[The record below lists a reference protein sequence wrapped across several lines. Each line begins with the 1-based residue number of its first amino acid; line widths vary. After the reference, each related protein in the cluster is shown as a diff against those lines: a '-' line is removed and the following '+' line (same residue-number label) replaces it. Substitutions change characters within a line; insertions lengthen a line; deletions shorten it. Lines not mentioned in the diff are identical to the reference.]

1 MENKTKRYKCG
12 LIMPIA
18 LIDNCS
24 PQHWEAVRMIIKEAL
39 DDTDYDINL
48 VSDSNEIGIIQKRI
62 IQNTYSNDIVI
73 CDVSAKN
80 PNVMFELG
88 MRLAFD
94 KPVIIIKD
102 DFTSYS
108 FDTGMIEHLNY
119 PRDLN
124 YHAIQA
130 FKVTLKAK
138 LLATHEA
145 SMGNDYV
152 SFLSHFPTVTASK
165 VPEKEVASTDFI
177 LESISEIR
185 DEIRNLS
192 KSSVFNELGQ
202 GYSSPMH
209 KQLAQILSETPNISL
224 STFSDHNDP
233 DFVSICDNYLR
244 ENSPNRRFSESG
256 RINFRGTVLA
266 ELYKILVN
274 RKSNPFVA

>member
-1 MENKTKRYKCG
+1 MENKPKRYKCG

-24 PQHWEAVRMIIKEAL
+24 PQHWEAIRMIIKEAL
-39 DDTDYDINL
+39 EDTDYEVNL

-62 IQNTYSNDIVI
+62 IQNTYSNDIII

-130 FKVTLKAK
+130 FKVILKAK
-138 LLATHEA
+138 LVATHEA
-145 SMGNDYV
+145 SVGNEYV

-165 VPEKEVASTDFI
+165 VPEKEVTSTDFI
-177 LESISEIR
+177 LESISEMR
-185 DEIRNLS
+185 DEIRILS
-192 KSSVFNELGQ
+192 KSNVYNELGQ
-202 GYSSPMH
+202 GSVGPVH
-209 KQLAQILSETPNISL
+209 IQLAKILFENPNISL

-233 DFVSICDNYLR
+233 NFVTLCDNFLR
-244 ENSPNRRFSESG
+244 ENRPSRRFSESG
-256 RINFRGTVLA
+256 KINFRGIVLA
-266 ELYKILVN
+266 ELYRLLVGKN
-274 RKSNPFVA
+274 NNVFAA